1 MQTPPLDTSIHAD
14 LARAV
19 GCMTEQDFCALL
31 KIAQPTAETWRKR
44 GKGPA
49 FVRAGNAVLYPVD
62 SVADFIKTKARKPA
76 GTVPAKS
83 VL

>member
-1 MQTPPLDTSIHAD
+1 MQTPPLDTSARAD

-19 GCMTEQDFCALL
+19 GCITEQEFCELL

-44 GKGPA
+44 GKGPS

-62 SVADFIKTKARKPA
+62 SVAAFIKAKARKPA
-76 GTVPAKS
+76 GNVPAKS